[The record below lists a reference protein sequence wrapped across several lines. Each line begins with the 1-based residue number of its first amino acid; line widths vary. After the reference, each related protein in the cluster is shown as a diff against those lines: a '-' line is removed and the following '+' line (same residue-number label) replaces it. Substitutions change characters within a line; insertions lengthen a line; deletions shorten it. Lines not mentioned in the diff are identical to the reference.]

1 MNSSNNSFKLKATE
15 STWAIF
21 AITRFLL
28 AFVVLIHHIEI
39 YFDFIKG
46 NSKLEFIASF
56 GGKASVLGFLLIS
69 GISIGHSFY
78 INKDGFLIRRF
89 LRIYPLYFF
98 AVLFTVFLQYGLGS
112 PYQLPNSNLVSA
124 GIFTSI
130 GNLLLLQGIAVIP
143 IIYNY
148 PLWSLGVECFLYL
161 MVPLLF
167 RLRLRYILVILVI
180 SICTFLFKRDFFYG
194 YIILKW
200 AWPFIIGLIIVAKKQ
215 TSLTILLLIAMPII
229 TAYDKISFSP
239 LLSWLNVSLVAIICL
254 FSLNFEVQLSKTVQK
269 VFNFLG
275 TISYPIYVLHLPI
288 LLLLY
293 HCGITEVYT
302 LIGLVILITIPLNYI
317 FDDWL
322 KRIFWKPLVSDFN
335 GKLNRVSVL
344 ISSAKK
350 QIKL

>member
-69 GISIGHSFY
+69 GISIGHSFS
-78 INKDGFLIRRF
+78 IKKEGFLKRRF

-98 AVLFTVFLQYGLGS
+98 AVLFTVILQYYLGS

-148 PLWSLGVECFLYL
+148 PLWSLGVEY
-161 MVPLLF
+161 
-167 RLRLRYILVILVI
+167 
-180 SICTFLFKRDFFYG
+180 
-194 YIILKW
+194 
-200 AWPFIIGLIIVAKKQ
+200 
-215 TSLTILLLIAMPII
+215 
-229 TAYDKISFSP
+229 
-239 LLSWLNVSLVAIICL
+239 
-254 FSLNFEVQLSKTVQK
+254 
-269 VFNFLG
+269 
-275 TISYPIYVLHLPI
+275 
-288 LLLLY
+288 
-293 HCGITEVYT
+293 
-302 LIGLVILITIPLNYI
+302 
-317 FDDWL
+317 
-322 KRIFWKPLVSDFN
+322 
-335 GKLNRVSVL
+335 SVL
-344 ISSAKK
+344 ILKYNYLKQSKK
-350 QIKL
+350 YLIF